1 MTKTLTHDKVLI
13 MKYNIGDKVQLL
25 RDELLDDNYY
35 DKDKSIVTVGTIMQ
49 VVAIAPKVFMTKGEG
64 HDSNPY
70 FLNLELLTNNKH
82 NRVRTDFCN
91 VKKLKT

>member
-1 MTKTLTHDKVLI
+1 

-25 RDELLDDNYY
+25 RDELLDDNYH

-49 VVAIAPKVFMTKGEG
+49 VVAVTPKVCITKAEG

-70 FLNLELLTNNKH
+70 FLNLELLNSTNH
-82 NRVRTDFCN
+82 HRVRTNFCN
-91 VKKLKT
+91 VKKLKK